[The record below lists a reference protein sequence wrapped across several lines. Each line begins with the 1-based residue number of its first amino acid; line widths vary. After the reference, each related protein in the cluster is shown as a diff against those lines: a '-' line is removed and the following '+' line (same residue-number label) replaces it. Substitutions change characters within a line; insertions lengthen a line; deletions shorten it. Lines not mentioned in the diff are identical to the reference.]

1 MGHFMYENSR
11 AIDLDDRALAHL
23 QIVII
28 DKLRR
33 HEAFALNL
41 RSDGGT
47 VTMWLNNSSAL
58 QFVDEGN
65 RQPHINWPWVELLAG
80 EASFRG
86 ILELLPEPVEILS
99 DVKLA
104 DPSTAEP
111 ELVK

>member
-1 MGHFMYENSR
+1 MGHFVYEDSR

-41 RSDGGT
+41 RSDAGM

-58 QFVDEGN
+58 QFIYDGN

-86 ILELLPEPVEILS
+86 ILELLPEPIEILS
-99 DVKLA
+99 DLKVA
-104 DPSTAEP
+104 APSPAEP